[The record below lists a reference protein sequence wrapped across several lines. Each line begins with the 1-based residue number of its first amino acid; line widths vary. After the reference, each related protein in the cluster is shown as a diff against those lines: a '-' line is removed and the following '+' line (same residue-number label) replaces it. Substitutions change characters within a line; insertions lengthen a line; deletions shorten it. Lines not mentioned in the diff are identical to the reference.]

1 MSSYKFGQVTV
12 SSKEFYEA
20 IDIDIK
26 TLNIDNI
33 LVSDPILDNKKG
45 KRYIIGYTIEG
56 KIVALR
62 IKTPKNVY
70 SYGVSQYSE
79 TSKWCMSFNLEGH
92 DEWIEKYKKIWEA
105 VEAQLFQSLTTFVVN
120 KGKYI
125 NPKLNMYGDKIA
137 VKYHDGKE
145 VPYDKHCEVT
155 GLLRISSVYNQ
166 GINYWPQVYLD
177 ECKYEEVE
185 NHGVLLLS
193 DDDDDEYDSVF

>member
-1 MSSYKFGQVTV
+1 MSFYKFGKVTV
-12 SSKEFYEA
+12 SSKPFYEA
-20 IDIDIK
+20 INIDIK
-26 TLNIDNI
+26 TLNVDNI

-45 KRYIIGYTIEG
+45 KRYIIGYNIEG

-62 IKTPKNVY
+62 IKTPKNVF
-70 SYGVSQYSE
+70 SYGVSKYSE
-79 TSKWCMSFNLEGH
+79 TSKWCMSFNLEGR
-92 DEWIEKYKKIWEA
+92 DEWIEKYKKIWEV
-105 VEAQLFQSLTTFVVN
+105 VEAQLFQCLTTEVVS
-120 KGKYI
+120 KGRYI

-145 VPYDKHCEVT
+145 VPYDKHCEAT
-155 GLLRISSVYNQ
+155 GLLRIASVYNQ

>member
-1 MSSYKFGQVTV
+1 MSFYKFGQVTI

-20 IDIDIK
+20 VVIDIK
-26 TLNIDNI
+26 TLNIANI
-33 LVSDPILDNKKG
+33 VVSDPITDNNKNG
-45 KRYIIGYTIEG
+45 KRYIIGYNIDG

-62 IKTPKNVY
+62 IKTPKNIY
-70 SYGVSQYSE
+70 SYGVSKYTES
-79 TSKWCMSFNLEGH
+79 SKWCMSFNLETH
-92 DEWIEKYKKIWEA
+92 DEWMENYKKIWEA
-105 VEAQLFQSLTTFVVN
+105 VEAQLFQCLTTQVVS
-120 KGKYI
+120 KGLYI

-145 VPYDKHCEVT
+145 VPYDKHCEAT
-155 GLLRISSVYNQ
+155 GLLRIASVYNQ

-193 DDDDDEYDSVF
+193 DDEDDTVF

>member
-1 MSSYKFGQVTV
+1 MSFYKFGQVTI

-20 IDIDIK
+20 VVIDIK
-26 TLNIDNI
+26 TLNVDNI
-33 LVSDPILDNKKG
+33 LVSDPLLDNKKG
-45 KRYIIGYTIEG
+45 KRYIIGYNIEG

-79 TSKWCMSFNLEGH
+79 TSKWCMSFNLEGR
-92 DEWIEKYKKIWEA
+92 DEWIEKYKKIWEV
-105 VEAQLFQSLTTFVVN
+105 VEAQLFQCLTTEVVS
-120 KGKYI
+120 KGRYI

-145 VPYDKHCEVT
+145 VPYDKHCEAT
-155 GLLRISSVYNQ
+155 GLLRIASVYNQ

-177 ECKYEEVE
+177 ECRYEEVE

-193 DDDDDEYDSVF
+193 DDEDDTVF

>member
-1 MSSYKFGQVTV
+1 MSFYKFAQVTI
-12 SSKEFYEA
+12 SSKQFYEA
-20 IDIDIK
+20 GVIDIK
-26 TLNIDNI
+26 TLNVDNI
-33 LVSDPILDNKKG
+33 QVSDHILDNKKG
-45 KRYIIGYTIEG
+45 KRYIIGYNIEG

-79 TSKWCMSFNLEGH
+79 TSKWCMSFNLEGR
-92 DEWIEKYKKIWEA
+92 DEWIEKYKKIWEV
-105 VEAQLFQSLTTFVVN
+105 VEAQLFQCLTTEVVS

-125 NPKLNMYGDKIA
+125 NPKLDMCGDKIA

-145 VPYDKHCEVT
+145 VPYDKHCEAT
-155 GLLRISSVYNQ
+155 GLLRIASVYNQ

-193 DDDDDEYDSVF
+193 DDEDDTVF

>member
-1 MSSYKFGQVTV
+1 MSFYKFGQVTI

-20 IDIDIK
+20 VVIDIK
-26 TLNIDNI
+26 TLNIANI
-33 LVSDPILDNKKG
+33 VVSDPITDSKKG
-45 KRYIIGYTIEG
+45 KRYIIGYNIDG

-79 TSKWCMSFNLEGH
+79 TSKWCMSFNLEAH
-92 DEWIEKYKKIWEA
+92 NEWIVKYRKIWEA
-105 VEAQLFQSLTTFVVN
+105 VEAQLFQCLTTDVVSN
-120 KGKYI
+120 CKYI

-145 VPYDKHCEVT
+145 VPYDKHCKAT
-155 GLLRISSVYNQ
+155 GLLRIASVYNQ

-185 NHGVLLLS
+185 NHEVLLLS
-193 DDDDDEYDSVF
+193 DDEDDSVF

>member
-1 MSSYKFGQVTV
+1 MSFYKFGQVTI

-20 IDIDIK
+20 VVIDVK
-26 TLNIDNI
+26 TLNIANI
-33 LVSDPILDNKKG
+33 VVSDPITDSKKG
-45 KRYIIGYTIEG
+45 KRYIIGYNIDG

-79 TSKWCMSFNLEGH
+79 TSKWCMSFNLEPH
-92 DEWIEKYKKIWEA
+92 NEWIVKYIKIWEA
-105 VEAQLFQSLTTFVVN
+105 VEAQLFQCLTTDVVSN
-120 KGKYI
+120 CKYI

-145 VPYDKHCEVT
+145 VPYDKHCEAT
-155 GLLRISSVYNQ
+155 GLLRIASVYNQ

-177 ECKYEEVE
+177 ECRYEEVE
-185 NHGVLLLS
+185 NHGILLLS
-193 DDDDDEYDSVF
+193 DDDDDTVF

>member
-1 MSSYKFGQVTV
+1 MSFYKFGQVTV

-45 KRYIIGYTIEG
+45 KRYIIGYNIEG

-92 DEWIEKYKKIWEA
+92 DEWIKKYEKIWGS
-105 VEAQLFQSLTTFVVN
+105 VEAQLFQCLTTEVVS

-145 VPYDKHCEVT
+145 VPYDKHCEAT
-155 GLLRISSVYNQ
+155 GLLRIASVYNQ

-177 ECKYEEVE
+177 ECRYEEVE

>member
-1 MSSYKFGQVTV
+1 MSFYKFGQVTV
-12 SSKEFYEA
+12 STKEFYEA
-20 IDIDIK
+20 VVIDIK

-33 LVSDPILDNKKG
+33 LVSDPITDNKKG
-45 KRYIIGYTIEG
+45 KRYIIGYNIDG

-79 TSKWCMSFNLEGH
+79 TSKWCMSFNLESH
-92 DEWIEKYKKIWEA
+92 NEWLEKYKKIWGV
-105 VEAQLFQSLTTFVVN
+105 VEAQLVQCLTTEVVS

-125 NPKLNMYGDKIA
+125 NLKLNMYGDKIA

-145 VPYDKHCEVT
+145 VPYDKHCEAT
-155 GLLRISSVYNQ
+155 GLLRIASVYNQ
-166 GINYWPQVYLD
+166 GINCWPQVYLD

-193 DDDDDEYDSVF
+193 DDEDDTVF

>member
-1 MSSYKFGQVTV
+1 MSFYKFGQVTI

-20 IDIDIK
+20 VVIDIK
-26 TLNIDNI
+26 TLNIANI
-33 LVSDPILDNKKG
+33 VVSDPITDSKKG
-45 KRYIIGYTIEG
+45 KRYIIGYNIDG

-79 TSKWCMSFNLEGH
+79 TSKWCMSFNLEPH
-92 DEWIEKYKKIWEA
+92 NEWIVKYIKIWEA
-105 VEAQLFQSLTTFVVN
+105 VEAQLFQCLTTDVVSN
-120 KGKYI
+120 CKYI

-145 VPYDKHCEVT
+145 VPYDKHCEAT
-155 GLLRISSVYNQ
+155 GLLRIASVYNQ

-177 ECKYEEVE
+177 ECRYEEVE

-193 DDDDDEYDSVF
+193 DDDDDTVF

>member
-1 MSSYKFGQVTV
+1 MSFYKFGQVTI

-20 IDIDIK
+20 VVIDIK
-26 TLNIDNI
+26 TLNIANI
-33 LVSDPILDNKKG
+33 VVSDPITDSKKG
-45 KRYIIGYTIEG
+45 KRYIIGYNIDG

-79 TSKWCMSFNLEGH
+79 TSKWCMSFNLEPH
-92 DEWIEKYKKIWEA
+92 NEWIVKYGQIWEA
-105 VEAQLFQSLTTFVVN
+105 VEAQLFQCLTTDVVSN
-120 KGKYI
+120 CKYI

-145 VPYDKHCEVT
+145 VPYDKHCEAT
-155 GLLRISSVYNQ
+155 GLLRVASVYNQ

-193 DDDDDEYDSVF
+193 DDEYDTVF

>member
-1 MSSYKFGQVTV
+1 MSFYKFGQVTI

-20 IDIDIK
+20 VVINIK

-33 LVSDPILDNKKG
+33 VVSDPVLDNKKG
-45 KRYIIGYTIEG
+45 KRYIIGYNIDG

-79 TSKWCMSFNLEGH
+79 TSKWCMSFNLEAH
-92 DEWIEKYKKIWEA
+92 NEWMVKYRQIWEA
-105 VEAQLFQSLTTFVVN
+105 VEAQLFQCLTTDVVSN
-120 KGKYI
+120 CKYI

-145 VPYDKHCEVT
+145 VPYDKHCEAT
-155 GLLRISSVYNQ
+155 GLLRIASVYNQ

-177 ECKYEEVE
+177 ECRYEEVP

-193 DDDDDEYDSVF
+193 DDEDDTVF

>member
-12 SSKEFYEA
+12 SSKPFYEA

-45 KRYIIGYTIEG
+45 KRYIIGYNIEG

-92 DEWIEKYKKIWEA
+92 DEWIEKYKREA
-105 VEAQLFQSLTTFVVN
+105 VEAQLFQSLTTEVVN

-137 VKYHDGKE
+137 VKYHDGK
-145 VPYDKHCEVT
+145 VT
-155 GLLRISSVYNQ
+155 GLLRIASVYNQ

-177 ECKYEEVE
+177 EYKYEEVE

-193 DDDDDEYDSVF
+193 DDDDDEYDR

>member
-1 MSSYKFGQVTV
+1 M
-12 SSKEFYEA
+12 
-20 IDIDIK
+20 
-26 TLNIDNI
+26 
-33 LVSDPILDNKKG
+33 SDPITDNKKG
-45 KRYIIGYTIEG
+45 KRYIIGYNIEG

-105 VEAQLFQSLTTFVVN
+105 VEAQLFQSLTTEVVS

-125 NPKLNMYGDKIA
+125 NLKLNMFGDKIA

-145 VPYDKHCEVT
+145 VPYDKHCEAT
-155 GLLRISSVYNQ
+155 GLLRIASVYNQ

>member
-1 MSSYKFGQVTV
+1 MSFYKFSQVTI

-20 IDIDIK
+20 VVIDIK
-26 TLNIDNI
+26 TLNVDNI
-33 LVSDPILDNKKG
+33 QVSDPILDNKKG
-45 KRYIIGYTIEG
+45 KRYIIGYNIEG

-79 TSKWCMSFNLEGH
+79 TSKWCMAFNLEGR
-92 DEWIEKYKKIWEA
+92 DEWIEKYKKIWEV
-105 VEAQLFQSLTTFVVN
+105 VEAQLFQCLTTEVVS

-145 VPYDKHCEVT
+145 VPYDKHCEAT
-155 GLLRISSVYNQ
+155 GLLRIASVYNQ

-193 DDDDDEYDSVF
+193 DDEDDTVF

>member
-1 MSSYKFGQVTV
+1 MSFYKFGQVTI

-20 IDIDIK
+20 VVIDIK
-26 TLNIDNI
+26 TLNIANI
-33 LVSDPILDNKKG
+33 VVSDPITDSKKG
-45 KRYIIGYTIEG
+45 KRYIIGYNIDG

-79 TSKWCMSFNLEGH
+79 TSKWCMSFNLEPH
-92 DEWIEKYKKIWEA
+92 NEWIVKYIKIWEA
-105 VEAQLFQSLTTFVVN
+105 VEAQLFQCLTTDVVSN
-120 KGKYI
+120 CKYI

-145 VPYDKHCEVT
+145 VPYDKHCEAT
-155 GLLRISSVYNQ
+155 GLLRIASVYNQ

-193 DDDDDEYDSVF
+193 DDEDDSVF